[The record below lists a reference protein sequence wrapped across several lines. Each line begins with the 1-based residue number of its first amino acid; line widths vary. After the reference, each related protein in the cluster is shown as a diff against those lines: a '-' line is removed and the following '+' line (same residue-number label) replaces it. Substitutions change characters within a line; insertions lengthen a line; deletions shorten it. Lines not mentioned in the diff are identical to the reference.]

1 MDVLLIAGIGFGAVG
16 FVDDLTGALPITI
29 RLALQFAAAA
39 AVVAILWT
47 TRRRECSQNS
57 WSVQWRPSGL
67 SHSSMLST
75 SWTASTDLVRGN
87 HRRRRRDRIARPPRT
102 PTRLQAAAFALVAGA
117 IGFAPFNFP
126 TARVFL
132 GDVGSYFAGAWLA
145 VLVVLGLR
153 GSIPPEAIVAPV
165 ALYVADTGLTLARR
179 VQRHE
184 PWHEP
189 HRQHAYQRLWS
200 SVEPQEDGWGRV
212 HTCDDVR
219 ATWIGEPPRVSP
231 GTRRRRLRHRPARR
245 RVPGLAETDRASPV
259 AFAARR
265 PTLSSF
271 PVWSRPVTRICVAG
285 ARLNVSQIKLTL
297 RHQTARPVGV
307 TEGTAR

>member
-1 MDVLLIAGIGFGAVG
+1 LAAGTLVALAIAQTNLVGSTWIVLLIAGIGFGAVG

-39 AVVAILWT
+39 AVVAILWDPRVAGNA
-47 TRRRECSQNS
+47 RRILGRCSGDLLDCLIRQCF
-57 WSVQWRPSGL
+57 QLHGR
-67 SHSSMLST
+67 HQR
-75 SWTASTDLVRGN
+75 DLVRGN

-189 HRQHAYQRLWS
+189 HRQHAYQRLVVLGWS
-200 SVEPQEDGWGRV
+200 HKKTAGVVFTLVTMCALLGSVSLLGSVPGRV
-212 HTCDDVR
+212 AADCGIVLLVVGYLDLPRRIEHRQSPSPRGGRPSR
-219 ATWIGEPPRVSP
+219 AFRFG
-231 GTRRRRLRHRPARR
+231 A
-245 RVPGLAETDRASPV
+245 DR
-259 AFAARR
+259 
-265 PTLSSF
+265 
-271 PVWSRPVTRICVAG
+271 
-285 ARLNVSQIKLTL
+285 
-297 RHQTARPVGV
+297 
-307 TEGTAR
+307 